1 MERIILVQL
10 SDIHIGSVRNKFY
23 SSTSLQAGLHGHD
36 PQLLRRL
43 AWAFASLRTKKH
55 LAMAPGEPLYVVVS
69 GDLTCTGLRTDFSQA
84 YTYLLSELFPDTP
97 GRNPVGLRIPRG
109 QIWVVPG
116 NHDHWDGHHRWPQ
129 PAHDP
134 SLFPDLFDRTPW
146 QSPPILSPKGTLRLE
161 LFGVDSNSGLAGQ
174 PYNDTAWG
182 AFSFAELYHPQTG
195 LDQLLRVSVATQPQG
210 VQVVRA
216 IVCHHPMNNKAKA
229 GAPPPALG
237 KLGAWPQ
244 RARERFMTRLI
255 GQNPDPL
262 LPSSMF
268 EILKVARQY
277 EVKALLTGHT
287 HYFWE
292 ERHPLQGN
300 PAVWEMRCST
310 TLQGPA
316 QTAVQGFY
324 VHQISLEGV
333 PPKPVW
339 RWKRYSYAINKFAP
353 QAGWQVLS

>member
-10 SDIHIGSVRNKFY
+10 SDIHVGSVRNKFY
-23 SSTSLQAGLHGHD
+23 PSTSLRAGLHGHD
-36 PQLLRRL
+36 PLLLRKL
-43 AWAFASLRTKKH
+43 ALAFSALRTPRH
-55 LAMAPGEPLYVVVS
+55 LNMADNEPLHVVVS
-69 GDLTCTGLRTDFSQA
+69 GDLTCTGLRTDFSQT
-84 YTYLLSELFPDTP
+84 YTYLFSALIPNAP
-97 GRNPVGLRIPRG
+97 GKGAVGLLIPKSCL
-109 QIWVVPG
+109 WAVPG

-134 SLFPDLFDRTPW
+134 SLFPDLFDETPW
-146 QSPPILSPKGTLRLE
+146 QSPLILSPKKTLGLE

-182 AFSFAELYHPQTG
+182 ALSVAELYGPQTG
-195 LDQLLRVSVATQPQG
+195 LAQRLKISVAMQPKN
-210 VQVVRA
+210 VHIVRA
-216 IVCHHPMNNKAKA
+216 IVCHHSLNNKAKA
-229 GAPPPALG
+229 GIPPAAVG
-237 KLGAWPQ
+237 KSPSWSQ
-244 RARERFMTRLI
+244 RARERFMTWFI

-262 LPSSMF
+262 HPSSVA
-268 EILKVARQY
+268 EILKIAHQY

-287 HYFWE
+287 HYFWL

-300 PAVWEMRCST
+300 PGVWEARCAT

-339 RWKRYSYAINKFAP
+339 RSQQYSYAVNKFVP
-353 QAGWQVLS
+353 QSSWRILH